1 MQKSGRF
8 GTHCSWTMYSIQ
20 LLSRIDLITSAV
32 GALICILFVYNEGL
46 NPDRLTPFPW
56 EQTIGMAF
64 NALLCPVCM
73 YWNFDFYQRWR
84 TVIISVL
91 RVSFIIGTVAD
102 YDDIPQKLLRW
113 PGFLI
118 NLLYSSRS
126 LVIGWGC
133 FGWLLPLKY
142 HIWMQG
148 IHSVLALR
156 LAPEICRKSNSTDSF
171 ASLNMSK
178 FQTLMHI
185 LDWPFS
191 SLSDVYNILPSSL
204 TNEYAACIGVS
215 TWMTIFVGFLL
226 PIFVIISMYPGLST
240 WTRTF
245 IQRDGVFILLIVG
258 QMLWIFLRM
267 ATMHVM

>member
-1 MQKSGRF
+1 
-8 GTHCSWTMYSIQ
+8 MYSLQ
-20 LLSRIDLITSAV
+20 LLSRIDLITSGV

-46 NPDRLTPFPW
+46 NPDRTTPFPW
-56 EQTIGMAF
+56 EQTIGMTF

-84 TVIISVL
+84 NVIIGLL
-91 RVSFIIGTVAD
+91 RISFMIGTVAD

-142 HIWMQG
+142 HIWIQG
-148 IHSVLALR
+148 IHAFLALR
-156 LAPEICRKSNSTDSF
+156 LAPEICQISSSGDTF
-171 ASLNMSK
+171 ASLNNSK

-191 SLSDVYNILPSSL
+191 SLSDLSKVLPSSL
-204 TNEYAACIGVS
+204 TSEYAACMGVS
-215 TWMTIFVGFLL
+215 AWITIFVGFFL
-226 PIFVIISMYPGLST
+226 PISVIISVYPGLSAR
-240 WTRTF
+240 TRAF
-245 IQRDGVFILLIVG
+245 VQRDGFFIVLVAG
-258 QMLWIFLRM
+258 QLLWIFLRVLFM
-267 ATMHVM
+267 YVVKN